1 MVQPQSKIGS
11 YTLIS
16 QLGHGGFGVVWLAE
30 KRTAI
35 ATTRFALKLARHED
49 VDIEAFK
56 HEAVIWA
63 QVSGHPNVLPII
75 EADIYDGQV
84 VIVSEYAPGG
94 SLQGWLQKHEGRAP
108 SLEAAVEM
116 ATEILDGLEY
126 LHEQRIIHRDLK
138 PDNIL
143 LQRETP
149 RLADFGIAR
158 VIKTDSYSQ
167 NLSGTFA
174 YMAPEAFSGKRNEQT
189 DIWSVG
195 VILYQMLAGHLPY
208 DQSDIVALVGAIVSQ
223 DPPPLPD
230 SVPESLR
237 RVVMRALRRVPEE
250 RYQSAAEMR
259 QDLRAVSYEL
269 WRPQSFETVLDVTV
283 NPETIRAELPPPVSV
298 PDEPAS
304 SPAAAASPAP
314 PPLPKVESPL
324 QALPP
329 SAFQTT
335 PISTPQSAVAAPA
348 LPASSS
354 VKHDRGRSTRRNI
367 VIGVGAVVVIGAIV
381 GVILIA
387 LAVSKWRQPNANE
400 QQAKTSATSE
410 QSVSFDLKQT
420 LTGHGDS
427 VIAVAFSPDS
437 KTLATGSADK
447 SFKLWDAQTGAL
459 KQTLTGHS
467 QGVHGIAYSPDGK
480 QLATGSD
487 DKTIKLW
494 DAQTGA
500 LRQTLTGHGSAI
512 HTIAYSPDGETLA
525 SGSTDKSIK
534 LWDTQ
539 TGELKEV
546 LTGHDETIKTV
557 AFSSDDETL
566 ASGSDDKTIKLWDA
580 QTGALKQTL
589 TGHTHGVHAVAFSPD
604 GKTLVSGSIDKT
616 VRLWDTQTG
625 ALKQT
630 LTGHSHGVHGIA
642 YSPDGKTVASACMD
656 KTVKLWDAQ
665 TGAHKQTLTGHNDSV
680 YSVAYSPDGKHFA
693 SGSTDKT
700 ARLWTIEPSG
710 SKSR

>member
-16 QLGHGGFGVVWLAE
+16 KLGHGGFGVVWLAE

-56 HEAVIWA
+56 QEAVIWA

-94 SLQGWLQKHEGRAP
+94 SLQGWLQKHGGRAP
-108 SLEAAVEM
+108 SIEAAVEM

-174 YMAPEAFSGKRNEQT
+174 YMAPEAFNGKRNEQT
-189 DIWSVG
+189 DVWSVG

-237 RVVMRALRRVPEE
+237 RVVMRALKRVPEE

-259 QDLRAVSYEL
+259 RDLRAVSYEL
-269 WRPQSFETVLDVTV
+269 WRPQSSEAVMDVAV
-283 NPETIRAELPPPVSV
+283 KPEPIQDELPPPVSV
-298 PDEPAS
+298 PFEPAS
-304 SPAAAASPAP
+304 SPATAAAAP
-314 PPLPKVESPL
+314 PPPPKVESTL
-324 QALPP
+324 QAPLPGVLH
-329 SAFQTT
+329 TT
-335 PISTPQSAVAAPA
+335 ALSMPQSTGASPA
-348 LPASSS
+348 LHTSSRARFDS
-354 VKHDRGRSTRRNI
+354 RWLTLSI
-367 VIGVGAVVVIGAIV
+367 VGIGIGAIIV
-381 GVILIA
+381 VALIA
-387 LAVSKWRQPNANE
+387 LAVYKWRQPSATE
-400 QQAKTSATSE
+400 QQAKTSASSD
-410 QSVSFDLKQT
+410 QPVSYTLKQT
-420 LTGHGDS
+420 LTGHTDS
-427 VIAVAFSPDS
+427 VIAVALSPDG
-437 KTLATGSADK
+437 KTLASGSADK
-447 SFKLWDAQTGAL
+447 TFKLWDAQTGAL
-459 KQTLTGHS
+459 KQTLSGHS
-467 QGVHGIAYSPDGK
+467 HGVHAIAYSPDGK

-494 DAQTGA
+494 DAKTGA
-500 LRQTLTGHGSAI
+500 LKQTLTGHGNAV
-512 HTIAYSPDGETLA
+512 HTVAFSPDGETLA
-525 SGSTDKSIK
+525 SGSTDKTIK
-534 LWDTQ
+534 LWDAQ
-539 TGELKEV
+539 TGELKQV
-546 LTGHDETIKTV
+546 LTGHDETVKTV
-557 AFSSDDETL
+557 AFSPDEETL
-566 ASGSDDKTIKLWDA
+566 ASGSDDKTIKLWDTETGA
-580 QTGALKQTL
+580 LKQTLTGHGSGIHAVAFSPDGKTLASGSIDKTVKLWDTQTGALKQTL
-589 TGHTHGVHAVAFSPD
+589 TGHTNGVHGIAYSPD
-604 GKTLVSGSIDKT
+604 GRTVASACMDKT
-616 VRLWDTQTG
+616 IKLWDTQTG

-630 LTGHSHGVHGIA
+630 LTGHSDSVYA
-642 YSPDGKTVASACMD
+642 VAFSPDGKQ
-656 KTVKLWDAQ
+656 L
-665 TGAHKQTLTGHNDSV
+665 
-680 YSVAYSPDGKHFA
+680 A

-700 ARLWTIEPSG
+700 IKLWIAEP
-710 SKSR
+710 